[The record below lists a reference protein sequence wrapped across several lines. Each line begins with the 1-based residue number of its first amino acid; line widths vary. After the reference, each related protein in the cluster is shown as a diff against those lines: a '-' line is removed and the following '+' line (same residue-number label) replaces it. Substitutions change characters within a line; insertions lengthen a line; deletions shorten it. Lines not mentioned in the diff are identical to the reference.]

1 MPSPL
6 PHSGE
11 VAYLAYHDAV
21 TGLANRAGLLRHLH
35 TAVARAHAD
44 GSAVALLYL
53 DLDDFKLVN
62 DGLGHAT
69 GDEVLRL
76 VADRLRPLVRE
87 GDVLARHGGDEFLI
101 VLGDLPIGREDGRA
115 EPERRAVAV
124 CHRIAAALDE
134 PLRVRGAELH
144 LRASVGSS
152 VYPFDA
158 EDTETLLRHAD
169 TAMYEAKGMGG
180 GFAVYRRDAAVD
192 PLAHLSLAARL
203 RRAIEAG
210 ELVVHYQPIF
220 RLQQGEALG
229 VEALVRWRQPDGSL
243 VAPDRFVPLAERTG
257 LIDALG
263 DCVFETVC
271 RQLAAWSRDGL
282 NPRVGVNLSP
292 RQLRRPDLPER
303 LVERIEAHG
312 LDAGRFVMELTESSW
327 TVEASKTI
335 PALDRLRAAG
345 LRLALDDF
353 GAGYSS
359 LSRLRDLPVDV
370 IKIDRAFLPG
380 VPHDPQATAIVTAIM
395 QLAEACGCDVVAEG
409 IEDDEQLRFLVDSGC
424 ALGQGYLLARPG
436 PPEQAEGLLRRA
448 LARDRRDNGR

>member
-1 MPSPL
+1 MQS
-6 PHSGE
+6 

-21 TGLANRAGLLRHLH
+21 TGLANRAGLLRHLQ
-35 TAVARAHAD
+35 TAVAGAHAD

-76 VADRLRPLVRE
+76 VAERLRPLVRD
-87 GDVLARHGGDEFLI
+87 GDLLARHGGDEFLI
-101 VLGDLPIGREDGRA
+101 VLGDLAIGREDGRA
-115 EPERRAVAV
+115 EPERAAVTV
-124 CHRIAAALDE
+124 CRRIAAALDE
-134 PLRVRGAELH
+134 PVRVRGAELH

-152 VYPFDA
+152 LYPFDA

-180 GFAVYRRDAAVD
+180 GYAVYRRDAAID
-192 PLAHLSLAARL
+192 PLAHLSMAARL
-203 RRAIEAG
+203 RRAIDAG

-220 RLQQGEALG
+220 RLQRGEALG

-243 VAPDRFVPLAERTG
+243 LGPDRFVPLAERTG

-263 DCVFETVC
+263 DCVFEEVC
-271 RQLAAWSRDGL
+271 RQLALWSRDGM

-303 LVERIEAHG
+303 LVERIAAHG
-312 LDAGRFVMELTESSW
+312 LQADRFVLELTESSW

-359 LSRLRDLPVDV
+359 LTRLRDLPVDV
-370 IKIDRAFLPG
+370 IKIDQAFLPG
-380 VPHDPQATAIVTAIM
+380 VPHDGQATAIVTAIM

-409 IEDDEQLRFLVDSGC
+409 IEDDAQLRFLVDSGC

-448 LARDRRDNGR
+448 LARDRRDTGR